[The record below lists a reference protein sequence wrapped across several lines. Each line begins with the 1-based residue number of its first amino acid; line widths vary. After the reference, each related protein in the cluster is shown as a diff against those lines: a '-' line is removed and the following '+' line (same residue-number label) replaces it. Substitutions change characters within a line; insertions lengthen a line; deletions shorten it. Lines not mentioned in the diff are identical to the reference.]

1 MDIFLPEGFE
11 PGRAREPMK
20 GPKRAAN
27 LCVEAA
33 GVYYPVLRNWNAG
46 FSVAAA
52 DVPKLSGI
60 VNLYDG
66 ADHLHQCLITTSEV
80 ANDEMIFAVKRSSTF
95 DYASMEETAGGVQ
108 VNT

>member
-11 PGRAREPMK
+11 PGRARQPKK
-20 GPKRAAN
+20 GPNRAAN

-33 GVYYPVLRNWNAG
+33 GVYYPVLRNWTTG
-46 FSVAAA
+46 FSVAAV
-52 DVPKLSGI
+52 DVPRLSGI

-66 ADHLHQCLITTSEV
+66 AQHLHQCLITDTKV
-80 ANDEMIFAVKRSSTF
+80 ANDEIVFAVKRSSAF
-95 DYASMEETAGGVQ
+95 DYAATEETAGGVQ